1 MMKSP
6 VISIIKII
14 IISTII
20 INTDNNGIC
29 NIVILLILMTE
40 CYSAGLKLWIKVD
53 IYDFE

>member
-6 VISIIKII
+6 VFSIIKII

-20 INTDNNGIC
+20 INTDNNDIC
-29 NIVILLILMTE
+29 NIVILLIIMTE

>member
-6 VISIIKII
+6 VFSIIKII

-20 INTDNNGIC
+20 INTDNNDIC

-40 CYSAGLKLWIKVD
+40 CYSVGLKLWIKVD

>member
-6 VISIIKII
+6 VFSIIKII

-20 INTDNNGIC
+20 INTDNNDIC
-29 NIVILLILMTE
+29 NIVILLILMT
-40 CYSAGLKLWIKVD
+40 YSAGLKLWIKVD

>member
-6 VISIIKII
+6 VFSIIKII

-20 INTDNNGIC
+20 INTDDNDIC

>member
-6 VISIIKII
+6 VFSIIKII

-20 INTDNNGIC
+20 INTDNNDIC

>member
-6 VISIIKII
+6 VFSIIKII

-20 INTDNNGIC
+20 INTDNNDIC

-40 CYSAGLKLWIKVD
+40 CYCAGLKLWIKVD

>member
-6 VISIIKII
+6 VFSIIKII
-14 IISTII
+14 IISAII
-20 INTDNNGIC
+20 INTDNNDIC

>member
-6 VISIIKII
+6 VFSIIKII

-20 INTDNNGIC
+20 INTDNNDIC

-53 IYDFE
+53 VYDFE

>member
-6 VISIIKII
+6 VFSIIKII
-14 IISTII
+14 IISTVI